1 MAVKLVALDIDG
13 TIVPPG
19 ADVPSPRITAAV
31 RTLTDSGIA
40 VVLASGRMFPG
51 TARIARHLGLG
62 TPVVC
67 QQGCSVHSLDG
78 AMLHEF
84 PIERDLAMAVV
95 DYARERNHVYEWFNP
110 LRYIASRETPA
121 TTEYGHVSGIT
132 PEYMDR
138 PETAGVRPTGV
149 GVISSPG
156 EASTIHRELVA
167 RHSQELHLLDFPG
180 VTVGVGLDAN
190 KGHALSLLDE
200 ALRHLVCEPAAERV
214 SAQEIRAPRL
224 HAPDGLDVGRRHLL
238 DTARR
243 LLPPVEPAGLEP
255 VKGLIFVQ
263 VQREAVIR
271 ERRSGDRMDAEERRP
286 RAPRAPGGGAGSRAR
301 PPGSR
306 ASTTA
311 ACGPSARGTRGARR
325 ARTPRWRG

>member
-13 TIVPPG
+13 TIVPAG

-190 KGHALSLLDE
+190 KGHALSLLCRDFGIERDE
-200 ALRHLVCEPAAERV
+200 VAAIGDSVNDAPMLSWAGRGYALAHSDRYALDAADEV
-214 SAQEIRAPRL
+214 L
-224 HAPDGLDVGRRHLL
+224 PDGEEPV
-238 DTARR
+238 AR
-243 LLPPVEPAGLEP
+243 LLESIAHWG
-255 VKGLIFVQ
+255 
-263 VQREAVIR
+263 R
-271 ERRSGDRMDAEERRP
+271 
-286 RAPRAPGGGAGSRAR
+286 
-301 PPGSR
+301 
-306 ASTTA
+306 
-311 ACGPSARGTRGARR
+311 
-325 ARTPRWRG
+325 